1 MTPQGHSLSI
11 LTPHP
16 PHALGFLYY
25 SWLLFFLNLHFLINS
40 YFLDWISHCLSKN
53 IYVPKT
59 IVNKKIIF
67 FFLLETKRWNKNEKV
82 ACLDVILKPKDSY
95 WSFPGALKPRSKRGL
110 KWIYKTYLQTTNMP
124 HTAQIGKAIPERT
137 VTNRQKAKGNPKLQG
152 QILYIWC
159 HGVFFNISC
168 SENTWY
174 ENNQVSLEESFPR
187 GARKSMI
194 SLSCLLWKH
203 ILKPDPCCLKLE
215 GTFWFPGGSD
225 SKESACNVGDL
236 SLIPGS
242 ASCPAKGHGNPLQYS
257 CLENPRNRGAWR
269 ATVHRVS
276 KSRTQLSDFTFTF
289 FLNFK
294 PCLEQA
300 F

>member
-59 IVNKKIIF
+59 IANKKIIF

-110 KWIYKTYLQTTNMP
+110 KWIYKTIYRPQTCHILPRLAKQSLRELSQMDKKQKVIQNYRDRSCTS
-124 HTAQIGKAIPERT
+124 GVT
-137 VTNRQKAKGNPKLQG
+137 VSFSTSLVLKIHDMKIIRSHWKNLFQEVLGSQWSPSLVSYG
-152 QILYIWC
+152 
-159 HGVFFNISC
+159 NIS
-168 SENTWY
+168 SNLTH
-174 ENNQVSLEESFPR
+174 
-187 GARKSMI
+187 A
-194 SLSCLLWKH
+194 
-203 ILKPDPCCLKLE
+203 
-215 GTFWFPGGSD
+215 
-225 SKESACNVGDL
+225 
-236 SLIPGS
+236 
-242 ASCPAKGHGNPLQYS
+242 
-257 CLENPRNRGAWR
+257 AW
-269 ATVHRVS
+269 
-276 KSRTQLSDFTFTF
+276 
-289 FLNFK
+289 N
-294 PCLEQA
+294 
-300 F
+300 